1 MTDSQTPARS
11 RPTTAAMESLL
22 RPQRIALVGA
32 SDKNLFSR
40 RAFAQHSRL
49 IGARPITLVNPRSDV
64 VHGRSTVPSCQEIE
78 GGIDC
83 AFLLTPQSATVDA
96 LRDAAAGG
104 ARAAAVLSQGW
115 AEDGDDGRRAQA
127 ELVEAATELGVTLLG
142 PNHLGFA
149 NLWDRIAMC
158 ALGLDMPIEPGP
170 FALITQSGAVGSSLV
185 GYAARNDAR
194 FSFVVTTGNESMVT
208 VADVLDYVVDDENT
222 KAIGIFA
229 ETIRDPELFRTA
241 ARRAA
246 DRGKAVVMLKVG
258 ASELAAETA
267 KAHTGALVGDDRVID
282 AVLRQE
288 GVIRVRSVE
297 DLINTGMLCAHTGP
311 LRKPG
316 IAVMSVSGGACDL
329 IADQGAE
336 VDLPLPRISAD
347 TAAKLTEVLPPSA
360 HPQNP
365 LDVTGAAATR
375 PEVWQGSFEAL
386 AGEPEV
392 GLIGAVTSLPTD
404 GEPQRVDTFRAVAEA
419 IAATGV
425 PGAILPQ
432 IDQPQSEAV
441 RLAKADTGIDVV
453 MPGVERFVRA
463 AAGLSRWSA
472 WLNARDHDP
481 VETSTVD
488 VTLDQT
494 GPISEAAARDL
505 LVGAGID
512 VIPAT
517 LTATREEALA
527 AAADFGGAVVLKMS
541 SPEVAH
547 KTEIGGVE
555 LNLSGPEA
563 VGAAFDR
570 LTARA
575 EAAGIALDGVLVSP
589 MRNGGVELLVGVT
602 RDDDWGQVLAIA
614 LGGAMVELLDDSA
627 LRVLPVSRDDV
638 ATAITELRGYP
649 LLTGFRGSK
658 PADIDRIVDT
668 VMRVAAVAE
677 SLGDR
682 IEAVEIN
689 PLLVDGERVEALDAL
704 ITRA

>member
-1 MTDSQTPARS
+1 MA
-11 RPTTAAMESLL
+11 SLL

-49 IGARPITLVNPRSDV
+49 TGARPITLVNPRTPV
-64 VHGRSTVPSCQEIE
+64 VHGESTVTSCQEIE

-83 AFLLTPQSATVDA
+83 AFLLTPQAATVDA

-115 AEDGDDGRRAQA
+115 AEDGETGRAAQA
-127 ELVEAATELGVTLLG
+127 ELVAVAEELGVVLLG

-194 FSFVVTTGNESMVT
+194 FSYVVTTGNESMVT
-208 VADVLDYVVDDENT
+208 VADVLDFVVDDENT

-246 DRGKAVVMLKVG
+246 DRGKAIVMLKVG

-288 GVIRVRSVE
+288 GVIRVTSVE

-311 LRKPG
+311 LRRPG

-329 IADQGAE
+329 IADQGSAAG
-336 VDLPLPRISAD
+336 LPLSAISAE
-347 TAAKLTEVLPPSA
+347 TAAKLEAVLPPSA

-375 PEVWQGSFEAL
+375 PEVWRGAFEAL

-425 PGAILPQ
+425 PGALLPQ

-441 RLAKADTGIDVV
+441 RQAKADTGIAIV

-463 AAGLSRWSA
+463 AAGLSRWSS
-472 WLNARDHDP
+472 WLQERAATASRPSDHSSSRVAENRSLDLALTGSGP
-481 VETSTVD
+481 V
-488 VTLDQT
+488 
-494 GPISEAAARDL
+494 SEAAARGL
-505 LVGAGID
+505 LTGAGVD
-512 VIPAT
+512 FVPAT
-517 LTATREEALA
+517 LVSSREDALA
-527 AAADFGGAVVLKMS
+527 AAAGFGGPVVLKMS
-541 SPEVAH
+541 SPQVAH
-547 KTEIGGVE
+547 KTEIGGVV
-555 LNLSGPEA
+555 LNLDGAEA
-563 VGAAFDR
+563 VGAAYDQ
-570 LTARA
+570 LVARA
-575 EAAGIALDGVLVSP
+575 EAAGVTLDGVLVSP
-589 MRNGGVELLVGVT
+589 MRTGGVELLVGVT
-602 RDDDWGQVLAIA
+602 RDDDWGQVLAVA

-627 LRVLPVSRDDV
+627 LRVLPVSRNDV

-658 PADIDRIVDT
+658 PADLDRVVDT
-668 VMRVAAVAE
+668 VLRVAEVAQA
-677 SLGDR
+677 LGDAV
-682 IEAVEIN
+682 EAVEIN
-689 PLLVDGERVEALDAL
+689 PLLVDGDRVEALDAL
-704 ITRA
+704 ITRAEP